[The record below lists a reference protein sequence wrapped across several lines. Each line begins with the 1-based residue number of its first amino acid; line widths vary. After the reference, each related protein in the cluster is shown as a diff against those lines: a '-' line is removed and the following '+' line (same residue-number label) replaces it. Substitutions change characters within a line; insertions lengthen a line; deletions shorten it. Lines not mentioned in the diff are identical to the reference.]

1 MSTRKPAP
9 ALPSATI
16 VVIRE
21 IDSGPEVLLVRRRAG
36 DAFGDSYAFP
46 GGVID
51 ENESNAH
58 IVCEGLS
65 PAEANQVLGTNN
77 GLDYYSAAIRELFEE
92 TGILLA
98 RNNEGNWIKTDSNL
112 SKQRYAL
119 NAGKLGWTEF
129 LQKRKLCMAGDCLH
143 YFAYWETPYIQPKR
157 WKTRF
162 FISQLPDGQ
171 SAMHDGAE
179 ITDSRWL
186 TPKNALELF
195 EDGSLP
201 MPMPTVHNVRDFAK
215 FETFKE
221 ILNWANQKSSLGIK
235 KIRPAMGIINGKP
248 RALVPGD
255 VGYEEADSKWLKT

>member
-1 MSTRKPAP
+1 
-9 ALPSATI
+9 
-16 VVIRE
+16 
-21 IDSGPEVLLVRRRAG
+21 
-36 DAFGDSYAFP
+36 
-46 GGVID
+46 
-51 ENESNAH
+51 
-58 IVCEGLS
+58 
-65 PAEANQVLGTNN
+65 
-77 GLDYYSAAIRELFEE
+77 
-92 TGILLA
+92 
-98 RNNEGNWIKTDSNL
+98 
-112 SKQRYAL
+112 
-119 NAGKLGWTEF
+119 
-129 LQKRKLCMAGDCLH
+129 MAGDCLH

-157 WKTRF
+157 WQTRF

-235 KIRPAMGIINGKP
+235 KIRQAMVIINGKP